1 MVMDVHFGNT
11 TNDALDN
18 GDKVRKPFFEL
29 CDRIN
34 AVLAFNIIAPADVR
48 LILVVFQ
55 DAGHHIIAVTVP
67 ELKY

>member
-1 MVMDVHFGNT
+1 MVMDVHFRNT

-18 GDKVRKPFFEL
+18 GDKVRKPFFKS
-29 CDRIN
+29 CDMIN

-55 DAGHHIIAVTVP
+55 DVGHHIITVTAP
-67 ELKY
+67 ELKD